1 MPVAFGYREPWLWFI
16 DSESQQVKTK
26 YFKHRVMRN
35 ADDGPIKTIIEYA
48 SEDKLPQGFVIKTDP
63 ACSEHNR
70 TKMADNL
77 LSKYQSKNKLNQADK
92 NALREKI
99 MGMN

>member
-1 MPVAFGYREPWLWFI
+1 MPVAFGYSEPYFWFV

-26 YFKHRVMRN
+26 KFKHEVMRN
-35 ADDGPIKTIIEYA
+35 AKDGPIKSRIESA
-48 SEDKLPQGFVIKTDP
+48 SENKLPQGFVIKTDP
-63 ACSEHNR
+63 VCSEQNR

-99 MGMN
+99 MGMS